1 MNIGLLHVMSKWF
14 ELHEKDIPKNYP
26 KDLVLMG
33 IQRLMSNNT
42 FNFGNR
48 FFLQRNGTAMGTNVA
63 CMYATIYHSYHEE
76 THLLHLSYI
85 KFYVRLIDDAFI
97 IFDQTASFKDLESK
111 MNGFGP
117 ESKRLNWKTEQPTDS
132 VDFLDLTITIEKVG
146 S

>member
-42 FNFGNR
+42 FNFGNL

-63 CMYATIYHSYHEE
+63 AAFRTRNSAFSRCFFASAITGVYRINFSISNFTAT
-76 THLLHLSYI
+76 L
-85 KFYVRLIDDAFI
+85 
-97 IFDQTASFKDLESK
+97 
-111 MNGFGP
+111 
-117 ESKRLNWKTEQPTDS
+117 
-132 VDFLDLTITIEKVG
+132 
-146 S
+146 